1 MWGDAFMTNKELNIN
16 DIKDIV
22 NRTLETIEQSKEEI
36 YVIVENARETV
47 ETVQKDLAEVKE
59 KTRSVIDEVDSLE
72 IKDKVMRRKLVQV
85 SKNFND
91 YGEEDIKE
99 VYEQAEKIRIEY
111 ILKEQEEK
119 ALRERRSDLEYGLRK
134 AEQILSSAKKL
145 ITQVGLAFNYIS
157 GEISDNYADGGDDD
171 LAYVGMMVL
180 EAREEERKRISREIH
195 DGPAQ
200 SIANIVFK
208 AEICKTVI
216 EQDVKKGLVELE
228 ELKDSVRNTLNDIR
242 KIIYDLRPMSIDDLG
257 IVPTIEKLV
266 SEFTN
271 ETGIRVT
278 LKCDDPGEKVDS
290 IIQLAVFRL
299 IQESF
304 NNIKKHSGA
313 KSATLSLEFGTK
325 YLILIITDTGKGFI
339 VDKVIESLKDTG
351 KSFGLLGL
359 HERVENL
366 HGEIQIDSR
375 IGKGTVI
382 QIKLPVD
389 KGVLLSDYKNYKN
402 TNS

>member
-1 MWGDAFMTNKELNIN
+1 MMMKELNIS

-22 NRTLETIEQSKEEI
+22 NRTLETIEKSKEEI

-47 ETVQKDLAEVKE
+47 ETIKIDLDGVKD
-59 KTRSVIDEVDSLE
+59 KTRKVIDEVDSLE

-85 SKNFND
+85 SKNFTE
-91 YGEEDIKE
+91 YGEEDIKT
-99 VYEQAEKIRIEY
+99 VYEQAEKIRIDY
-111 ILKEQEEK
+111 IMKQQEEK
-119 ALRERRSDLEYGLRK
+119 ALRERRQDLEYGLKK
-134 AEQILSSAKKL
+134 AEQILASAKKL

-157 GEISDNYADGGDDD
+157 GEISENYANRGGGDDD
-171 LAYVGMMVL
+171 LAYVGMKVL

-216 EQDVKKGLVELE
+216 AKDVAKGLIELE
-228 ELKDSVRNTLNDIR
+228 ELKASVRDTLNDIR

-257 IVPTIEKLV
+257 IVPTIEKLI

-278 LKCDDPGEKVDS
+278 LKCEEPGEKVES

-304 NNIKKHSGA
+304 NNIKKHSEA

-325 YLILIITDTGKGFI
+325 YLILIITDAGRGFL
-339 VDKVIESLKDTG
+339 VEKVIESLKESG
-351 KSFGLLGL
+351 KSFGLLGI

-366 HGEIQIDSR
+366 HGEIQISSR

-389 KGVLLSDYKNYKN
+389 KGVLLDDYKNYKN

>member
-1 MWGDAFMTNKELNIN
+1 MTSKELNIN

-22 NRTLETIEQSKEEI
+22 NRTLDTIEQSKEEI

-47 ETVQKDLAEVKE
+47 ETVEKDLSEVKE
-59 KTRSVIDEVDSLE
+59 NTRSVIDQVDSLE
-72 IKDKVMRRKLVQV
+72 IKDKIMRRKLVQV
-85 SKNFND
+85 SKNFNE
-91 YGEEDIKE
+91 YGEDDIKR
-99 VYEQAEKIRIEY
+99 VYEQAEEIRIEY
-111 ILKEQEEK
+111 ILKQQEEK
-119 ALRERRSDLEYGLRK
+119 SLRARRADLEYGLKKARK
-134 AEQILSSAKKL
+134 ILESAKKL

-157 GEISDNYADGGDDD
+157 GEISDNYIAGSDED
-171 LAYVGMMVL
+171 LAYVGMRVL

-208 AEICKTVI
+208 AEICKTVV
-216 EQDVKKGLVELE
+216 EQDIEKGLVELE

-266 SEFTN
+266 SEFSS

-278 LKCDDPGEKVDS
+278 LKCDEPGEKVDS

-299 IQESF
+299 IQEAF
-304 NNIKKHSGA
+304 NNIRKHSDA
-313 KSATLSLEFGTK
+313 KNASLSLEFGTK
-325 YLILIITDTGKGFI
+325 YLILIITDSGKGFI
-339 VDKVIESLKDTG
+339 VDKVLESLKGAG

-359 HERVENL
+359 HERVDNL
-366 HGEIQIDSR
+366 HGEIKIDSK

-389 KGVLLSDYKNYKN
+389 KGVLLNDYKNYKN

>member
-1 MWGDAFMTNKELNIN
+1 MVTKELNIK

-22 NRTLETIEQSKEEI
+22 SRTLETIEKSKEEI

-47 ETVQKDLAEVKE
+47 ESIKKDLIEVKD
-59 KTRSVIDEVDSLE
+59 KTRKVIDEVDSLE
-72 IKDKVMRRKLVQV
+72 IKDKVMRRRLVQV
-85 SKNFND
+85 SKNFNE
-91 YGEEDIKE
+91 YGEKDIKE
-99 VYEQAEKIRIEY
+99 VYEQAEKIRIDY
-111 ILKEQEEK
+111 ILKQQEEK
-119 ALRERRSDLEYGLRK
+119 SLRERRQDLEYGLKK
-134 AEQILSSAKKL
+134 AETILASAKKL

-157 GEISDNYADGGDDD
+157 GEISENFTSGGSDED
-171 LAYVGMMVL
+171 LAYVGMRVL

-216 EQDVKKGLVELE
+216 EQDVEKGLIELE

-266 SEFTN
+266 SEFMH

-304 NNIKKHSGA
+304 NNIRKHSEA

-339 VDKVIESLKDTG
+339 VDKVIESLKDYG
-351 KSFGLLGL
+351 KSFGVLGL
-359 HERVENL
+359 HEMVDNL
-366 HGEIQIDSR
+366 HGEIQISSR

-389 KGVLLSDYKNYKN
+389 KGVLLDDYKNYKN

>member
-1 MWGDAFMTNKELNIN
+1 MVSKELNIN

-22 NRTLETIEQSKEEI
+22 NRTLGNIEQSKEEI
-36 YVIVENARETV
+36 YVIVEHARETV
-47 ETVQKDLAEVKE
+47 EEVKTDLE
-59 KTRSVIDEVDSLE
+59 EVRKKVREVIDEVDSLE

-85 SKNFND
+85 SQNFNE
-91 YGEEDIKE
+91 YGEENIKE
-99 VYEQAEKIRIEY
+99 VYEQAEKIRVAY
-111 ILKEQEEK
+111 ITKQHEEASLKE
-119 ALRERRSDLEYGLRK
+119 RRQDLEYGLIK
-134 AEQILSSAKKL
+134 AEKILESSKKL
-145 ITQVGLAFNYIS
+145 ITQVGLAFDYIS
-157 GEISDNYADGGDDD
+157 GGISEHHSSGSDED
-171 LAYVGMMVL
+171 LAYIGLKLL

-216 EQDVKKGLVELE
+216 EKDVKKGLIELE

-257 IVPTIEKLV
+257 IVPTIEKLI

-271 ETGIRVT
+271 ETGIKVT
-278 LKCDDPGEKVDS
+278 FKCDDPGEKVDA

-304 NNIKKHSGA
+304 NNIRKHSEA
-313 KSATLSLEFGTK
+313 KSASLSLEFGTK
-325 YLILIITDTGKGFI
+325 YLVLIITDSGKGFL
-339 VDKVIESLKDTG
+339 VDKVVDSLKDTQ

-359 HERVENL
+359 KERVENL
-366 HGEIQIDSR
+366 HGKIKIDSR

-389 KGVLLSDYKNYKN
+389 KGVLLDDFKNHKN
-402 TNS
+402 INS